1 MSELALQER
10 HKLYE
15 DAMALT
21 LGTLFVSLGML
32 IYSKTLLLVGST
44 AGLSLLLS
52 YVSGYGFGV
61 CFFVINLPFYALAIR
76 RMGWPFTIRTFVAVA
91 LVAVFSRLTTIWV
104 NISHIDPLYATV
116 IGAGLTGTGLLMLFR
131 HRTGLGGI
139 NILALYLQEHWKVR
153 AGYFQLAVD
162 ALIMIVAFFVIP
174 VDRLALSVLGIVI
187 VNVIIAINH
196 KPGRYM
202 ALS

>member
-1 MSELALQER
+1 MTEIVQER

-15 DAMALT
+15 DVMALT

-32 IYSKTLLLVGST
+32 IYSKTVLLVGST

-52 YVSGYGFGV
+52 YISGYGFGLS
-61 CFFVINLPFYALAIR
+61 FFLINLPFYALAVR
-76 RMGWPFTIRTFVAVA
+76 RMGWPFTIRTFVAVG
-91 LVAVFSRLTTIWV
+91 LVAVFSRLTTSWV
-104 NISHIDPLYATV
+104 EIAQIDPIYATV

-139 NILALYLQEHWKVR
+139 NILALYLQEHWNIR

-162 ALIMIVAFFVIP
+162 ALIMIAAFFVIP
-174 VDRLALSVLGIVI
+174 VNRLALSILGIVI